1 MSKYV
6 KEARCEAV
14 SVLLHKQPE
23 LIEKNEDQVD
33 SSHTGGVETGDQVDG

>member
-1 MSKYV
+1 MGEYV

-14 SVLLHKQPE
+14 SLLLHRQSE

-33 SSHTGGVETGDQVDG
+33 SSHTGGVETEDQVDE